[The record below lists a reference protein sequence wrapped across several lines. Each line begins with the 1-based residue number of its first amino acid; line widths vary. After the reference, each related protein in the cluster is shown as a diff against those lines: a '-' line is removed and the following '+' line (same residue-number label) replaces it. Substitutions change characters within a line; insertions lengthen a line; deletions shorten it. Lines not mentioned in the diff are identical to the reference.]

1 MSDLINEVQS
11 LSQQCKDTTLL
22 GTFLE
27 NHDNPRFPS
36 LTGDL
41 ALAKNAIAF
50 TILSDGI
57 PIVYQGQEQHFS
69 GNGDP
74 SNREAL
80 WLSGYSTTSPLYRFI
95 AAINQ
100 IRNQAIYLSTGY
112 VTYRARII
120 YSDSNTI
127 ATRKG
132 LDGNQIISVFT
143 NNGQNGNSYTLTLDN
158 TEYTSGELVMEILTC
173 TAVTVDNSGI
183 LAVPMGQG
191 LPKVRLEYFKGF
203 AKRIGADFVK
213 GILSSSSVDR
223 QRYLQP
229 LNSRKSLGNF
239 QWT

>member
-1 MSDLINEVQS
+1 MSDLVNEVQS
-11 LSQQCKDTTLL
+11 ISLQCKDSTLL

-57 PIVYQGQEQHFS
+57 PIIYQGQEQHFS
-69 GNGDP
+69 GGGDP

-80 WLSGYSTTSPLYRFI
+80 WFSGYSTTSPLYRFV
-95 AAINQ
+95 ATINQ
-100 IRNQAIYLSTGY
+100 IRNQAVYLSSGY
-112 VTYRARII
+112 VTYKAWIV

-132 LDGNQIISVFT
+132 FDGNQVISVFT
-143 NNGQNGNSYTLTLDN
+143 NHGANGNSYTLTLGN
-158 TEYTSGELVMEILTC
+158 TGYTSGEYIMEILTC
-173 TAVTVDNSGI
+173 TAVTVDNSGN

-191 LPKVRLEYFKGF
+191 LPKVRLELFQHLK
-203 AKRIGADFVK
+203 K
-213 GILSSSSVDR
+213 SVMLTYE
-223 QRYLQP
+223 RYSTQQLV
-229 LNSRKSLGNF
+229 
-239 QWT
+239 

>member
-1 MSDLINEVQS
+1 MSDLVNEVQS
-11 LSQQCKDTTLL
+11 LSQQCKDSTLL

-36 LTGDL
+36 LTSDL
-41 ALAKNAIAF
+41 ALVKNAIAF
-50 TILSDGI
+50 TILSDGV

-80 WLSGYSTTSPLYRFI
+80 WFSGYSTTSPLYRFI

-100 IRNQAIYLSTGY
+100 IRNQAVYLSSGY
-112 VTYRARII
+112 VTYKAWIL

-132 LDGNQIISVFT
+132 FDGNQIISVFT
-143 NNGQNGNSYTLTLDN
+143 NKGANGNSYTLTLGN
-158 TEYTSGELVMEILTC
+158 TGYTSGELVMEILTC
-173 TAVTVDNSGI
+173 TAVTVDNSGN

-191 LPKVRLEYFKGF
+191 LPKVRLEHFQGLEKGL
-203 AKRIGADFVK
+203 V
-213 GILSSSSVDR
+213 LTCE
-223 QRYLQP
+223 RYSTQQ
-229 LNSRKSLGNF
+229 LG
-239 QWT
+239 